1 MQLHSLS
8 YMSSAVH
15 LPTREEIDRLL
26 EGSRR
31 FNAQQQVTGVL
42 FYSDGGF
49 HQYLEGPLEGLE
61 RVYARVLASRM
72 HHNIFELMREPIE
85 VREFSDW
92 SMGYRAVG
100 VGPNDPVLDRLLAH
114 ETDGSSPGRLLL
126 SAYWE
131 KVVGQRVHVGA
142 GRVAEDAPTGS

>member
-15 LPTREEIDRLL
+15 LPTRDEIDRLL
-26 EGSRR
+26 ESSRR
-31 FNAQQQVTGVL
+31 FNAQHLVTGVL

-49 HQYLEGPLEGLE
+49 HQYLEGPLEGIE

-72 HHNIFELMREPIE
+72 HHNIFELMREPID

-100 VGPNDPVLDRLLAH
+100 VGPNDPVLDRMLGH
-114 ETDGSSPGRLLL
+114 EADGTSPGRMLL
-126 SAYWE
+126 SAYWD
-131 KVVGQRVHVGA
+131 KVVGHRVAVAA
-142 GRVAEDAPTGS
+142 GRSGDGAR